1 MKAYR
6 ITSYNNPASFNWHGL
21 KLLLP
26 LPIPSS
32 CFCDRYFPLIKV
44 LLYVA
49 IFVDINLSLF
59 LITIPFQARLIQV
72 RVTITYK
79 SNIKNILII
88 YMKLF
93 VYHFQIWIY
102 FLFLLTV
109 KATLKETVKA
119 TLTKDQIDQYWNN
132 SDPFSFNLRLF

>member
-6 ITSYNNPASFNWHGL
+6 ITNYNNPASFDWHGL
-21 KLLLP
+21 KQLLP
-26 LPIPSS
+26 LPLNIPSS
-32 CFCDRYFPLIKV
+32 YFCDRYFPLIKV

-88 YMKLF
+88 LF

-132 SDPFSFNLRLF
+132 SDPFSFNLRQF